1 MEWSKDDCLMLIL
14 LYQKEYQKYKLLWD
28 AKDPFNYSK
37 TKKHDA
43 WCSLAKLFNTDH
55 EEVRKKMASL
65 SGSFRREKAKGK
77 KSMETGKGKYLQ
89 IYVIIK

>member
-1 MEWSKDDCLMLIL
+1 MEWSKDDCLMLI
-14 LYQKEYQKYKLLWD
+14 QEYQKYKLLWD
-28 AKDPFNYSK
+28 AKDPFHYSK

-77 KSMETGKGKYLQ
+77 KSMGTGKGKYLLTNLRNH
-89 IYVIIK
+89 